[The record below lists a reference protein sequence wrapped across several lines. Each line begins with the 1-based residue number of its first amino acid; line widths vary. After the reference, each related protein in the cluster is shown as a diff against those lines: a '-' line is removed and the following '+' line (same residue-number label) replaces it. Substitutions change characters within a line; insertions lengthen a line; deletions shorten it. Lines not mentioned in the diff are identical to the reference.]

1 MENNL
6 MLFNNE
12 EFGQI
17 RCVEID
23 GKPYAVGNDIAKALG
38 YNRPHE
44 AVTSHCDG
52 TVVYRITDNLGRMQN
67 TKVIPESDIYS
78 LIFEAAKQSKN
89 PEIKIKASKFKQW
102 VFEEVLPSV
111 RKHGTY
117 MTDDVLNNIIN
128 NPDFGIKL
136 FTALKE
142 EKNKRIE
149 AENKLEEQK
158 PKMDLYDAVMN
169 DDGLMNFIQVAS
181 MFGDCG
187 RNSLMK
193 LLRECK
199 ILMDGEF
206 TRNIPYSNYLGEDG
220 YFEVIV
226 RPRKTKDG
234 MKEIATTLCKP
245 SALTLIKKV
254 LDKNKDNILL
264 EEAN

>member
-1 MENNL
+1 MENKL
-6 MLFNNE
+6 ILFNNE

-17 RCVEID
+17 RAVYIE
-23 GKPYAVGNDIAKALG
+23 GKEYFIAKDVANALG
-38 YNRPHE
+38 YSNPRDAINR
-44 AVTSHCDG
+44 HCKGVVKNDSFKDSG
-52 TVVYRITDNLGRMQN
+52 NAISLISEGDVYR
-67 TKVIPESDIYS
+67 
-78 LIFEAAKQSKN
+78 LIIKSKLPSAEKFEK
-89 PEIKIKASKFKQW
+89 W
-102 VFEEVLPSV
+102 VFEEVLPSI
-111 RKHGTY
+111 RKHGAYIDSKTIEN
-117 MTDDVLNNIIN
+117 MIAS
-128 NPDFGIKL
+128 PEFGIKL
-136 FTALKE
+136 LTTLQE
-142 EKNKRIE
+142 EKTRRIE

-181 MFGDCG
+181 TFGDCG

-220 YFEVIV
+220 YFEVKV

-245 SALTLIKKV
+245 SALPLIKKV
-254 LDKNKDNILL
+254 LDKKKDNNLL

>member
-52 TVVYRITDNLGRMQN
+52 TAVYRITDNLGRMQN

-149 AENKLEEQK
+149 AENKLEEQQ

-226 RPRKTKDG
+226 RPRRTKDG
-234 MKEIATTLCKP
+234 VRDIATTLCKP

-254 LDKNKDNILL
+254 LDKKKDNLL